1 MHCSPCPTAL
11 VTEVQF
17 WVLPGKPSVVS
28 SLHSDGENVGL
39 SLGQLF
45 LPGEILSAHRSPSGG
60 FGLFPHLI
68 PLGSCSLITASK
80 AGSCGG
86 GPRGEHHPTK
96 AVRKLPPCQEPKR
109 ALCPL
114 STLKYRGCCGLC
126 VCVQMLC
133 MKMTSAASQPLRCVP
148 VDRSDP
154 DTKQR
159 KKRLIEAEWNFSG
172 FFFNLSLSENTI
184 CLPQVRQRFQSP
196 GSFALPNYC
205 H

>member
-60 FGLFPHLI
+60 FGLFSHLI

-96 AVRKLPPCQEPKR
+96 AVRKLPPCQEPRR

-114 STLKYRGCCGLC
+114 AQLPQHSKIPGMLWV
-126 VCVQMLC
+126 VCVRADVVYENDQC
-133 MKMTSAASQPLRCVP
+133 NTSASPLCACGP
-148 VDRSDP
+148 
-154 DTKQR
+154 K
-159 KKRLIEAEWNFSG
+159 
-172 FFFNLSLSENTI
+172 
-184 CLPQVRQRFQSP
+184 
-196 GSFALPNYC
+196 
-205 H
+205 